1 MSEFASEILD
11 IWAKGGWLMLPLF
24 ALTLFIYHAVLEILL
39 RLNGHFLARSGYDRI
54 SDIGINH
61 ALRSGDWTLRRL
73 LALDASSRVEVRRH
87 FQEVRA
93 EYMPTI
99 NRRIRFLSVLI
110 TAGPLVGLLGTV
122 VGMLTTFDGM
132 AGSDTS
138 KFASVVSGVS
148 EALITTQGGL
158 IVSIPAFVL
167 LSLIIQKRNQLECC
181 LSRLEQFNVRMAM
194 RRDSIEKSSVE

>member
-1 MSEFASEILD
+1 MSELASEILD

-24 ALTLFIYHAVLEILL
+24 ALTLFIYHAVLELLL

-148 EALITTQGGL
+148 EALITTRGGL

>member
-24 ALTLFIYHAVLEILL
+24 ALTLFIYHAVLELLL

>member
-1 MSEFASEILD
+1 MSELASEILD

-24 ALTLFIYHAVLEILL
+24 ALTLFIYHAVLELLL